1 MGSPQH
7 TKSSPP
13 DKSGSETGI
22 PSKLRKF
29 VQRWL
34 ITTLAVLVA
43 AFTVP
48 GIRYDNPEGL
58 LVGTLLLSLLNVF
71 IRPVLTILSFPL
83 LIVTL
88 GLFTIVINAVLLY
101 FVGRMKYFHVDTFG
115 AAIWGAIV
123 IGIISLL
130 LNSLTGT
137 GSARVTIRR
146 SNHKKDPPDTGS
158 GPVID
163 V

>member
-1 MGSPQH
+1 M
-7 TKSSPP
+7 KSAHP
-13 DKSGSETGI
+13 DKPDPAVGTQ
-22 PSKLRKF
+22 PKLKKF

-34 ITTLAVLVA
+34 ITTVAVLIA

-48 GIRYDNPEGL
+48 GIHYDNWEGL
-58 LVGTLLLSLLNVF
+58 LVGTLVLSLLNMF
-71 IRPVLTILSFPL
+71 IRPVLTVLSFAL
-83 LIVTL
+83 LIATL
-88 GLFTIVINAVLLY
+88 GLFTIIINAVLLF

-123 IGIISLL
+123 IGIVSMV

-137 GSARVTIRR
+137 GTARITVRR
-146 SNHKKDPPDTGS
+146 GNNRKDPPDTGS